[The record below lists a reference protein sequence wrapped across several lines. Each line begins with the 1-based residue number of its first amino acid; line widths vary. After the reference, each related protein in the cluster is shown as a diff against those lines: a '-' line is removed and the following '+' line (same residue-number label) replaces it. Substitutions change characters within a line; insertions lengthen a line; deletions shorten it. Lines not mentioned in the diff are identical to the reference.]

1 MRVLKDVHQ
10 AEGKLFQGKF
20 RNVERNEEQK
30 TDKYVGKPGQYWL
43 QKTTVIM
50 LCGAKNTEIIK
61 IHENDGK

>member
-30 TDKYVGKPGQYWL
+30 TDKYVGKPGQY
-43 QKTTVIM
+43 
-50 LCGAKNTEIIK
+50 
-61 IHENDGK
+61 